1 MSAST
6 RSNAVK
12 TISGRRNFVF
22 QLSVACLCM
31 LSSPW
36 LHASDAKSKVLD
48 VQWQTDRESSQP
60 LNVIFILTDDQRFDE
75 MGFMNPVI
83 DTPNIDRLA
92 REGVHFKN
100 AFVTTALCSPSRATI
115 LTGQY
120 MHNHGVVDNN
130 APPNPNSVFFP
141 QYLQVAGYDTAFVGK
156 WHMGEAASASRSLD
170 DPQPGFDHWV
180 SFAGQGHYY
189 PTRLRNGLMNQLN
202 INGEHVP
209 QKGYITDELT
219 DYAVDYLSQRTSE
232 NPFFLYLSHKAV
244 HANFSPAAR
253 HAEQYADRE
262 IPIPT
267 SQADTD
273 ENYRGKP
280 MWVKNQ
286 RNSWHGVDFPY
297 HSSLDVQAYKMEYH
311 RAMSAVDDSIGRLL
325 AWIAE
330 NGYAENTIVMLM
342 GDNGFLFGEHGLID
356 KRNAYEESMRV
367 PLVAWAPSILP
378 KNHQVDEMVA
388 NLDIAPTM
396 LDIAGLKSP
405 VQFQGQSLL
414 GLARGLPAPAW
425 RQALLYEYYW
435 EFNFPSTPTTFA
447 LRTDDYKLI
456 QYHGIWDTE
465 ELYDIK
471 NDPLEMN
478 NLVGDPKYL
487 PVVAS
492 MRQQL
497 FKRLS
502 NNQGQHVVP
511 YTEKFSSGAVFRER
525 DRSKAAE
532 FPDQWLKKDT
542 DPGLTNFFVP
552 DHRRVEARKKRKQ
565 MKAPQPD

>member
-1 MSAST
+1 M
-6 RSNAVK
+6 K
-12 TISGRRNFVF
+12 TNKGRGIITL
-22 QLSVACLCM
+22 QLLSLCLGM
-31 LSSPW
+31 LSI
-36 LHASDAKSKVLD
+36 ASVQARDATSKVLD

-75 MGFMNPVI
+75 MGFMNPII

-141 QYLQVAGYDTAFVGK
+141 QYLQAAGYDTAFVGK

-189 PTRLRNGLMNQLN
+189 PTQLRNGLVNQLN

-219 DYAVDYLSQRTSE
+219 DYALDYLSERPSD

-244 HANFSPAAR
+244 HANFSPAER
-253 HAEQYADRE
+253 HAEQYADRD
-262 IPIPT
+262 IPIPA

-273 ENYRGKP
+273 ENYHGKP

-325 AWIAE
+325 AWLAE

-367 PLVAWAPSILP
+367 PLVAWGPSVLP
-378 KNHQVDEMVA
+378 ESYKVDEIVA

-405 VQFQGQSLL
+405 VQFEGQSLL
-414 GLARGLPAPAW
+414 PLARGMSVSDW
-425 RQALLYEYYW
+425 RKELLYEYYW

-471 NDPLEMN
+471 NDPKEMN
-478 NLVGDPKYL
+478 NLVGDPQYL
-487 PVVAS
+487 PIVAA
-492 MRQQL
+492 MRQKL
-497 FKRLS
+497 FKRLV

-532 FPDQWLKKDT
+532 FPDRWLKKDSDT
-542 DPGLTNFFVP
+542 GLTNFFVP
-552 DHRRVEARKKRKQ
+552 DHRRVEARKKAAEV
-565 MKAPQPD
+565 KARRSN

>member
-1 MSAST
+1 M
-6 RSNAVK
+6 K
-12 TISGRRNFVF
+12 TNKGRGIITL
-22 QLSVACLCM
+22 QLLSLCLGM
-31 LSSPW
+31 LSI
-36 LHASDAKSKVLD
+36 ASVQARDATSKVLD

-75 MGFMNPVI
+75 MGFMNPII

-141 QYLQVAGYDTAFVGK
+141 QYLQAAGYDTAFVGK

-189 PTRLRNGLMNQLN
+189 PTQLRNGLVNQLN

-219 DYAVDYLSQRTSE
+219 DYALDYLSERPSD

-244 HANFSPAAR
+244 HANFSPAER
-253 HAEQYADRE
+253 HAEQYADRD
-262 IPIPT
+262 IPIPA

-273 ENYRGKP
+273 ENYHGKP

-325 AWIAE
+325 AWLAE

-367 PLVAWAPSILP
+367 PLVAWGPSVLP
-378 KNHQVDEMVA
+378 ESYKVDEIVA

-405 VQFQGQSLL
+405 VQFEGQSLL
-414 GLARGLPAPAW
+414 PLARGMSVSDW
-425 RQALLYEYYW
+425 RKELLYEYYW

-471 NDPLEMN
+471 NDPKEMN
-478 NLVGDPKYL
+478 NLVGDPQYL
-487 PVVAS
+487 PIVAA
-492 MRQQL
+492 MRQKL
-497 FKRLS
+497 FQRLV

-532 FPDQWLKKDT
+532 FPDRWLKKDS

-552 DHRRVEARKKRKQ
+552 DHRRVEARKKAAEV
-565 MKAPQPD
+565 KARRSN

>member
-1 MSAST
+1 MKNCRVAYPIQGSILALALTFCSSALAATEESKKTLAVIWSETPAIST
-6 RSNAVK
+6 P
-12 TISGRRNFVF
+12 T
-22 QLSVACLCM
+22 
-31 LSSPW
+31 
-36 LHASDAKSKVLD
+36 
-48 VQWQTDRESSQP
+48 
-60 LNVIFILTDDQRFDE
+60 NVIYILTDDQRFDE
-75 MGFMNPVI
+75 MGFMNPII

-92 REGVHFKN
+92 SEGVHFKN

-130 APPNPNSVFFP
+130 SPRNPNSVLFSE
-141 QYLQVAGYDTAFVGK
+141 YLQIAGYDTAFIGK
-156 WHMGEAASASRSLD
+156 WHMGEAASASRNLD

-189 PTRLRNGLMNQLN
+189 PTRLRNGEMNKLN
-202 INGEHVP
+202 INGEHVL

-219 DYAVDYLSQRTSE
+219 DYALGYLANRESDK
-232 NPFFLYLSHKAV
+232 PFFLYLSHKAV
-244 HANFSPAAR
+244 HANFSPAKR
-253 HAEQYADRE
+253 HANLYSDRE
-262 IPIPT
+262 IPIPL
-267 SQADTD
+267 SQADTA

-311 RAMSAVDDSIGRLL
+311 RAMSAVDDSIGRILSWL
-325 AWIAE
+325 EA
-330 NGYAENTIVMLM
+330 NGLEKNTIVMLM

-367 PLVAWAPSILP
+367 PLVAWGPGVIEQG
-378 KNHQVDEMVA
+378 HTVDEMVA

-396 LDIAGLKSP
+396 LDIAGLASP
-405 VQFQGQSLL
+405 EQFEGRSLL
-414 GLARGLPAPAW
+414 DLARGRPVSNW
-425 RQALLYEYYW
+425 RDELLYEYYW

-465 ELYDIK
+465 ELYDMQ
-471 NDPLEMN
+471 NDPKEMR
-478 NLVGDPKYL
+478 NLIGDPRYL
-487 PVVAS
+487 PIVAS

-497 FKRLS
+497 FKRLE
-502 NNQGQHVVP
+502 NNRGQHVVP

-532 FPDQWLKKDT
+532 FPARWLKKDT
-542 DPGLTNFFVP
+542 DKGLEDFFVP
-552 DHRRVEARKKRKQ
+552 DYRRVEARKKAAEQ
-565 MKAPQPD
+565 KASQPD